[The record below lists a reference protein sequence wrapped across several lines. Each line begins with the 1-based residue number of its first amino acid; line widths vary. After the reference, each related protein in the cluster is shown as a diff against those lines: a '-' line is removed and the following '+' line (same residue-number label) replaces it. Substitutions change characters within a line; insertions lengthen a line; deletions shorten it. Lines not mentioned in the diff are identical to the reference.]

1 MLRIGIFSSCGEQ
14 GLFSSCGARTSHCS
28 GFSCRAQ
35 SLGARASV
43 AVLGLS
49 CPKPCGVFPDQGLNP
64 SQERACGLPSICA
77 VPWQVLEGSQIPRV
91 WKGDSSTTA
100 VDSGISQFS
109 WPVSTVY
116 LTLST
121 LPRNSNTSTGA
132 CVNVALTFSWFRGEP
147 ATGFF
152 VWETQKSHE

>member
-1 MLRIGIFSSCGEQ
+1 METF
-14 GLFSSCGARTSHCS
+14 
-28 GFSCRAQ
+28 
-35 SLGARASV
+35 
-43 AVLGLS
+43 LGL
-49 CPKPCGVFPDQGLNP
+49 KFPSQEGAEGD
-64 SQERACGLPSICA
+64 SMVAIETHAQERACGLPSICA
-77 VPWQVLEGSQIPRV
+77 VPWQVLEGSQIPMV